1 MALAPTPVE
10 AARIRA
16 LPSQMDTVRP
26 TDRVAALRRTLV
38 ERADNLLHSDRGAA
52 LAPDARGALQSVL
65 AGHFTVEKSRSRILV
80 SNAVQFAVGQQGW
93 WAWFDR
99 RGTSMQIWPGGS
111 NRLADAVLPTMDGN
125 GWPPFSAAMRDLERQ
140 RVREQASAIFYE
152 CPVLDQP
159 DDANSLVLARITME
173 DGMAVELTSAQGGPA
188 GEACFSNRRPDGRMN
203 HLFSFIHREI
213 NRGTAPRLVI
223 GMTAAIAA
231 TEHGWTPSTLARIGT
246 CLDRRFDHDPAFA
259 IALAESYA
267 EYFGHRFPDHPE
279 LAGEGNEDDIFIGGR
294 FIHVLAQASTDP
306 AFLLNHRFANV
317 GFVNGRLCGPA
328 NEVREFVGAV
338 ANEAIRR
345 LQAD

>member
-38 ERADNLLHSDRGAA
+38 ERADNLLHSERGAA

-65 AGHFTVEKSRSRILV
+65 AGRFTVEKSRSRILV
-80 SNAVQFAVGQQGW
+80 SNAVQIVIDKRIW

-111 NRLADAVLPTMDGN
+111 NRLADAVLPTLDGN
-125 GWPPFSAAMRDLERQ
+125 RWPPFSAAMRDLERQ

-173 DGMAVELTSAQGGPA
+173 DGTAVELVSAWVGNHGQ
-188 GEACFSNRRPDGRMN
+188 ACFSNRAPEGQTNR
-203 HLFSFIHREI
+203 LFSIRFSEI
-213 NRGTAPRLVI
+213 GRYAPPQLVV
-223 GMTAAIAA
+223 GMMVAIAA
-231 TEHGWTPSTLARIGT
+231 TQHGWPTSTLVRIDT
-246 CLDRRFDHDPAFA
+246 CLARQFDRDPSFGF
-259 IALAESYA
+259 ALAESYA

-279 LAGEGNEDDIFIGGR
+279 LAGEGNEDDIYIGGR
-294 FIHVLAQASTDP
+294 LIYVLAMAATEP
-306 AFLLNHRFANV
+306 ALLLDHRFAEV
-317 GFVNGRLCGPA
+317 GFVDGRLCGPA
-328 NEVREFVGAV
+328 NDVQEFVGAV
-338 ANEAIRR
+338 ANQAIRR
-345 LQAD
+345 LQAG